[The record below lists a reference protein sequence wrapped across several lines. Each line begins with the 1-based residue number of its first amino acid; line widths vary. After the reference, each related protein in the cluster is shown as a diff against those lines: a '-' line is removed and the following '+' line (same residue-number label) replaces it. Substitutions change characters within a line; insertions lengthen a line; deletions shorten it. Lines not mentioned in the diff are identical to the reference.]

1 VNARDA
7 NGFAGENLADALLHA
22 GRATPEKTAIRV
34 RGESDRR
41 DVRHDE
47 LERDVRGVASA
58 LRRAGV
64 VEEQRILLALPDGPE
79 LVAAF
84 LGAIWN
90 GSPSCPVTRSR
101 SSTIRGDAVRPASP
115 V

>member
-41 DVRHDE
+41 DVRH
-47 LERDVRGVASA
+47 ERGVRGVASA

-90 GSPSCPVTRSR
+90 GSPSYPVTRSR